1 MLGSNDEGAIRG
13 QILAAAY
20 FVFNPHYFADHP
32 KTTATPGETA
42 APEKSAAPQ
51 HKGQVERA

>member
-20 FVFNPHYFADHP
+20 FVFNPHYFADYP
-32 KTTATPGETA
+32 NATAAPGETA
-42 APEKSAAPQ
+42 TPEKPAAPQ
-51 HKGQVERA
+51 HQGQIERA